1 MRGRAAHWI
10 ARELAAPAVDPLVD
24 RALGAYGDVA
34 RGARGAATFYR
45 GSSELSR
52 SGRRG
57 YRWDREADGPAAGAR
72 REAAAIKGE
81 IWHGAGDRE
90 LAIGQIGSDLEA
102 LHVDIGRAASAGD
115 ANAQALL
122 DVIGPTIV
130 QWDTFVSHERSTVLA
145 PWVTEW
151 STFETW
157 WQRVRALRDAAKAKG
172 IPLAS
177 PEMAPL
183 PKTIWQRAESGTGT
197 TLDVWISALKTVIL
211 GTMAI
216 VGAAGFCSVVRDFSR
231 RTEHS

>member
-24 RALGAYGDVA
+24 RALDVYGNVS

-45 GSSELSR
+45 GSSELAR
-52 SGRRG
+52 YGRRG
-57 YRWDREADGPAAGAR
+57 AASASATAVR
-72 REAAAIKGE
+72 GE
-81 IWHGAGDRE
+81 IWHGAADRE
-90 LAIGQIGSDLEA
+90 LAITQIGADLGA
-102 LHVDIGRAASAGD
+102 LHVDVGRAASAGD
-115 ANAQALL
+115 ANAAALL

-130 QWDTFVSHERSTVLA
+130 QWDTFVAHERATVLA
-145 PWVTEW
+145 RWVTEW

-172 IPLAS
+172 VPLAS

-183 PKTIWQRAESGTGT
+183 PKTIWQRAETGTGT
-197 TLDVWISALKTVIL
+197 PVDVWISALKTVIL

-216 VGAAGFCSVVRDFSR
+216 VGAAGFYSVVRDFSR
-231 RTEHS
+231 RTGEQIS